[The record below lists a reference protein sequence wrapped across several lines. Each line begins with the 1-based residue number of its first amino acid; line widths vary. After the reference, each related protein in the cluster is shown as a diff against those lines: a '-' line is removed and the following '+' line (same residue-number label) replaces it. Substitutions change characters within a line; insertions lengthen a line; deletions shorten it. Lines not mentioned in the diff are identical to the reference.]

1 MVTVERHQRH
11 DVLHSKIFTLSSVL
25 CSHLQVYIFQ
35 MAGLSGNF
43 SLIAACIQYI
53 INVVMTVPALVF
65 MDKWPRRKVMMAGS
79 FVMAVWLFTEAGLMA
94 SYGHGTGPEGLNGI
108 SSVTWVV
115 DDSSASK
122 AIIAC
127 SYLFIATFAVTW
139 GPVGW

>member
-1 MVTVERHQRH
+1 
-11 DVLHSKIFTLSSVL
+11 
-25 CSHLQVYIFQ
+25 

-65 MDKWPRRKVMMAGS
+65 MDRWPRRKVMMAGS
-79 FVMAVWLFTEAGLMA
+79 FIMAVWLFTEAGIMA

-115 DDSSASK
+115 DDPSASK